1 MSSDVR
7 DMKCIQAFYSYL
19 IFFNTKL
26 EAFYSSLFDI
36 ITNCVRVIFIS
47 WNDVGDLHCL
57 VKIKWGC

>member
-47 WNDVGDLHCL
+47 
-57 VKIKWGC
+57 